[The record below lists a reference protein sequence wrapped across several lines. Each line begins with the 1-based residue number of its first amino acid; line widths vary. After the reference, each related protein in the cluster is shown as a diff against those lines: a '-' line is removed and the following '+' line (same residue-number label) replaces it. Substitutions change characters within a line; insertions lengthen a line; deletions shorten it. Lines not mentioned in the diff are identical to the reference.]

1 MGRPGWLSRRGPH
14 SLGQNRV
21 SPGAVVLAFRACCPR
36 SRLKQKRHLLGLLLA
51 RCRCRLASSSLLSFK
66 SHRSGQE
73 LPPCQRLMKN
83 WAFRRSDGCVGLRRS
98 DTTTRTMRWWP
109 GRGVRV
115 RVCVRVCARV
125 HMCVHVCVC
134 TRVCVPVRVCT
145 RVCVRAHCYP
155 KAAAV
160 RVSLLGEPEG
170 RTQWRRRRVSPQQC
184 RPVSPARGSERAGLT
199 AGGVPGFVG
208 ALLTPP
214 TEEISRSA
222 TRGIPYPPLRQREP
236 LCPF

>member
-1 MGRPGWLSRRGPH
+1 M
-14 SLGQNRV
+14 
-21 SPGAVVLAFRACCPR
+21 
-36 SRLKQKRHLLGLLLA
+36 
-51 RCRCRLASSSLLSFK
+51 SFK
-66 SHRSGQE
+66 SHTSGQE
-73 LPPCQRLMKN
+73 LLPCQRLMKN

-115 RVCVRVCARV
+115 RACVLVCACANMYACTCACVHVSLCVCTCV
-125 HMCVHVCVC
+125 HMCVHVCM
-134 TRVCVPVRVCT
+134 PVRVCT
-145 RVCVRAHCYP
+145 RVCVCVRAHCYP

-184 RPVSPARGSERAGLT
+184 RPVLPARGSERAGLT

-222 TRGIPYPPLRQREP
+222 ARGIPYPPLRQREP

>member
-1 MGRPGWLSRRGPH
+1 MSGCGGQTRRHGR
-14 SLGQNRV
+14 
-21 SPGAVVLAFRACCPR
+21 
-36 SRLKQKRHLLGLLLA
+36 
-51 RCRCRLASSSLLSFK
+51 
-66 SHRSGQE
+66 
-73 LPPCQRLMKN
+73 
-83 WAFRRSDGCVGLRRS
+83 CVGG
-98 DTTTRTMRWWP
+98 P
-109 GRGVRV
+109 GGVSV
-115 RVCVRVCARV
+115 CACVSLCVRARTCMHAHVHVCMCPCVFAHV
-125 HMCVHVCVC
+125 HMCVHVCM
-134 TRVCVPVRVCT
+134 PVRVCT
-145 RVCVRAHCYP
+145 RVCVCVRAHCYP

-184 RPVSPARGSERAGLT
+184 RPVSPAQGSERAGLT

-222 TRGIPYPPLRQREP
+222 AHGIPYSPLRQREP